1 MTQSDNNLLLQE
13 FTAGVR
19 GYVVDSGA
27 IESESES
34 DIIKRLK
41 RILKNPKNDPI
52 SSLRYAF

>member
-19 GYVVDSGA
+19 GYVVDTGA
-27 IESESES
+27 IESES